1 MPTKTM
7 LDDMSTDEIEIDLKY
22 YFYLLRSRWLFIV
35 LLMLEAAIAAFVI
48 SRFQSPVYQSD
59 TTLLISSS
67 ETSSDELAAVK
78 ANGIALTFS
87 ELLKS
92 RDVLDAVREELG
104 LQVTTKQ
111 LAANISTN
119 IVANTL
125 LVRLEVEN
133 NDPVMAATIANT
145 LAQRAI
151 TFNQELQLSGYAQSQ
166 ENLQDQLT
174 YLETQIETTQRQLNS
189 ADASN
194 IDQRTQLEA
203 QLAQYTQDY
212 TSLLQSYEDVR
223 LQALQTVP
231 NISQLEKAIINVDPI
246 RPRVTLNT
254 ALGAILGLMAGV
266 GYVLLRELLND
277 TVRDPDVLARRT
289 DIPIIGHILHFDTS
303 VQELITLDS
312 PRSPSAETFR
322 SLRLYLRYA
331 NVDQTLRSVVVTS
344 ASPSEG
350 KSVLAANLAVVMA
363 QSGHNTLLID
373 GDLRKPRQHR
383 IFDISNRNGF
393 SELFLHDEK
402 MLMENISETVVDNL
416 HVLTSGALPPNPADI
431 LESQKA
437 NKLIEEAEK
446 QFDTVIIDAPP
457 TLMLTDAAALSRHTD
472 GVIVVV
478 HVGQTKLKMVQ
489 RTIDRL
495 QQVDANILGIIL
507 TGIRQDEMY
516 GGYYYN
522 YYGGYEYFED
532 DTNGRQKIRHGK
544 RKSTTKP
551 SSDVNLRHRITNSW
565 LRK

>member
-1 MPTKTM
+1 M